1 MVYLYECEDKFQMS
15 KMLEPLFQDILEQM
29 RSPDVQSTL
38 EAQILKPLLVR
49 VLHILYPYLFGI
61 MLLWLMMF
69 VCLALIL
76 LILLR
81 GSLADLPILLIGRK
95 Q

>member
-1 MVYLYECEDKFQMS
+1 
-15 KMLEPLFQDILEQM
+15 MLEPLFQDILEQM
-29 RSPDVQSTL
+29 RTPEVQTTL
-38 EAQILKPLLVR
+38 EVHILKPLMVR
-49 VLHILYPYLFGI
+49 ILHILYPYLFGI

-76 LILLR
+76 LILVR
-81 GSLADLPILLIGRK
+81 GSLADLPILLIRGK

>member
-1 MVYLYECEDKFQMS
+1 MS
-15 KMLEPLFQDILEQM
+15 KLLEPLFQDILEQM
-29 RSPDVQSTL
+29 RTPEVQTTL
-38 EAQILKPLLVR
+38 EIHILKPLMVR
-49 VLHILYPYLFGI
+49 ILHILYPYIFGI

-76 LILLR
+76 LILVR
-81 GSLADLPILLIGRK
+81 GSLADLPILLIGGK

>member
-1 MVYLYECEDKFQMS
+1 MS

-29 RSPDVQSTL
+29 RTPEVQTTL
-38 EAQILKPLLVR
+38 EIHILKPLMVR
-49 VLHILYPYLFGI
+49 ILHILYPYIFGI

-76 LILLR
+76 LILVR
-81 GSLADLPILLIGRK
+81 GSLADLPILLIGGK

>member
-1 MVYLYECEDKFQMS
+1 MS

-29 RSPDVQSTL
+29 RTPEVQTTL
-38 EAQILKPLLVR
+38 EVHILKPLMVR
-49 VLHILYPYLFGI
+49 ILHILYPYLFGI

-76 LILLR
+76 LILVR
-81 GSLADLPILLIGRK
+81 GSLADLPILLIRGK